1 MKPRSIGLS
10 GHGLSEPFSPFSLFL
25 LFFVCCFFL
34 KGVFHIDLE
43 FEERP
48 WKLIQTRAGAPAPVE
63 LWYRLK
69 FCKWTR
75 HSRPAGPG
83 CHDNPNY
90 LPLQPSFY
98 TGREPLCSLGICISL
113 GQVLKVSEWTKIT
126 HNMNTTEQTG
136 ACVWEKVTHCSTSD
150 TLTGI
155 SIVKHFVNYSL
166 KHMFSRTVETP
177 GFCSILSRL
186 Q

>member
-10 GHGLSEPFSPFSLFL
+10 GRGLSEPFSPFLLFL
-25 LFFVCCFFL
+25 LFFLVFFL

-43 FEERP
+43 FEERLL
-48 WKLIQTRAGAPAPVE
+48 KLIQTRAGAPAPVE

-113 GQVLKVSEWTKIT
+113 GQVLKVREWTKIT

-136 ACVWEKVTHCSTSD
+136 ACVRKGDSLQHIWYSD
-150 TLTGI
+150 RHFCCETFCELLT
-155 SIVKHFVNYSL
+155 
-166 KHMFSRTVETP
+166 
-177 GFCSILSRL
+177 
-186 Q
+186 